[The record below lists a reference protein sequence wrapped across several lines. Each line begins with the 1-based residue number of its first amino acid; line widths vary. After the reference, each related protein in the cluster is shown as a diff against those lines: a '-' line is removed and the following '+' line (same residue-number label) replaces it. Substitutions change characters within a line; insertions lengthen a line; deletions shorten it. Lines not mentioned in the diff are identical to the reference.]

1 MFFLNLRKDL
11 SIANNNRLIN
21 NLRIASFND
30 QLSLMTARNYVNSLL
45 TVDKSIINT
54 VSEKADVTYV
64 NNTVS
69 NVAINP
75 SVISSTI
82 NSYVEQAINTIN
94 IEKENAIA
102 QINIYSYQGA
112 TGNTYPSSYLIS
124 NTINTTMNSA
134 LLQINN
140 KKQNA
145 LEEITNKKA
154 VSLEEINYEKNM
166 ALFQINS
173 LSQNVANQIN
183 GLNNSVKQELLK
195 KIDYLFEMF
204 YHSNSEIIM
213 EIYPL

>member
-1 MFFLNLRKDL
+1 MFFINLRKDL

-30 QLSLMTARNYVNSLL
+30 QLNLMTARNYVNSLIKA
-45 TVDKSIINT
+45 DKLIINT
-54 VSEKADVTYV
+54 VSEKADVAYV

-82 NSYVEQAINTIN
+82 NSYLEEAINTIKS
-94 IEKENAIA
+94 EKENAIA
-102 QINIYSYQGA
+102 EISVYSYQGA
-112 TGNTYPSSYLIS
+112 TGNTPSPLTSS
-124 NTINTTMNSA
+124 RINTTLNSA

-140 KKQNA
+140 TKQRV
-145 LEEITNKKA
+145 LDEIGNKKA
-154 VSLEEINYEKNM
+154 MSLEEINYEKNM
-166 ALFQINS
+166 ALFEITT
-173 LSQNVANQIN
+173 LSENVANQIN
-183 GLNNSVKQELLK
+183 ALNNSVKQELLK

>member
-1 MFFLNLRKDL
+1 MFFINLRKDL
-11 SIANNNRLIN
+11 SIANNNKLIN
-21 NLRIASFND
+21 NLRIASFNH
-30 QLSLMTARNYVNSLL
+30 QLSLITARNYVNSLL
-45 TVDKSIINT
+45 TVDKSIIDT
-54 VSEKADVTYV
+54 VSEKADVAYV

-69 NVAINP
+69 NVAINT

-82 NSYVEQAINTIN
+82 NSYLEEAINTIN
-94 IEKENAIA
+94 IQKENAISE
-102 QINIYSYQGA
+102 ISIYSYQGA
-112 TGNTYPSSYLIS
+112 TGNPSPSPLIH
-124 NTINTTMNSA
+124 TTMNTTMNSV

-140 KKQNA
+140 KKQSA
-145 LEEITNKKA
+145 LEEINNKKTI
-154 VSLEEINYEKNM
+154 SLEEINNEKNI
-166 ALFQINS
+166 ALFEINS

>member
-1 MFFLNLRKDL
+1 MFFINLRKDL
-11 SIANNNRLIN
+11 SIANNNRLLN

-30 QLSLMTARNYVNSLL
+30 QVSLMRARNYVNSLL
-45 TVDKSIINT
+45 TVDRSIINT
-54 VSEKADVTYV
+54 VSEKADVAYV

-94 IEKENAIA
+94 AEKENAIA

-112 TGNTYPSSYLIS
+112 TGNTYPSLIS
-124 NTINTTMNSA
+124 NTINTTLNSA

-140 KKQNA
+140 KKQSA

-166 ALFQINS
+166 ALFEIKS

>member
-1 MFFLNLRKDL
+1 MFFIKLRKDL
-11 SIANNNRLIN
+11 SNASNDRLIN
-21 NLRIASFND
+21 NLRIASFNSQID
-30 QLSLMTARNYVNSLL
+30 LMRSRNYVNSLL
-45 TVDKSIINT
+45 TVDQSIINT
-54 VSEKADVTYV
+54 VSEKADIAYV

-94 IEKENAIA
+94 AEKENAIA
-102 QINIYSYQGA
+102 EISIYSYQGA
-112 TGNTYPSSYLIS
+112 TGNTPSPLTSS
-124 NTINTTMNSA
+124 RINTTLNSA
-134 LLQINN
+134 LLQITN
-140 KKQNA
+140 KKDSA
-145 LEEITNKKA
+145 LEEITNKKTL
-154 VSLEEINYEKNM
+154 SLEEINYEKNM
-166 ALFQINS
+166 ALFEIKS

-213 EIYPL
+213 ELYPL

>member
-30 QLSLMTARNYVNSLL
+30 QLSLMRARNYVNSLL

-54 VSEKADVTYV
+54 VSEKADVTFV

-69 NVAINP
+69 NITTIP
-75 SVISSTI
+75 SNISATI

>member
-11 SIANNNRLIN
+11 SIANSNRLLN

-30 QLSLMTARNYVNSLL
+30 QLSLMRARNYVNSLL
-45 TVDKSIINT
+45 TVDKSIITT
-54 VSEKADVTYV
+54 VSEKADVAYV

-69 NVAINP
+69 NVAVNF

-82 NSYVEQAINTIN
+82 NTYLEQAINTIN
-94 IEKENAIA
+94 TEKENAIA
-102 QINIYSYQGA
+102 EISIYSYHGA
-112 TGNTYPSSYLIS
+112 TGNTPSPLI
-124 NTINTTMNSA
+124 NTTINTTLNSA

-140 KKQNA
+140 KKQSA

-166 ALFQINS
+166 ALFEINS
-173 LSQNVANQIN
+173 LSQNVANQIS
-183 GLNNSVKQELLK
+183 GLNNSVKQQLLK

-204 YHSNSEIIM
+204 YRSNSEIIM
-213 EIYPL
+213 ELYPL

>member
-54 VSEKADVTYV
+54 VSEKADVTFV

-69 NVAINP
+69 NITTIP
-75 SVISSTI
+75 SNISATI